1 MVYRTNQVVGSLKS
15 PKLFFDQYSTL
26 IEMCI
31 NIKSITTKF
40 IFKTGFYK
48 IRLFPQDYFKYPL
61 KPEYKLKQKFENKT
75 QDLKIT

>member
-1 MVYRTNQVVGSLKS
+1 
-15 PKLFFDQYSTL
+15 
-26 IEMCI
+26 MCI